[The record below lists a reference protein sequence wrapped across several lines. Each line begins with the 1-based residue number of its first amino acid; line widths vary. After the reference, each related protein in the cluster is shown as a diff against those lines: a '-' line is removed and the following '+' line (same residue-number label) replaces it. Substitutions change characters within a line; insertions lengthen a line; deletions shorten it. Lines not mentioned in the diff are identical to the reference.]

1 MGYYKQ
7 QEIAGQ
13 DYVGESTPRPRPAS
27 SHVSLAVRRRD
38 MRQRKPQTPFV
49 TFAIMAGMF
58 VLGVVLGVVI

>member
-13 DYVGESTPRPRPAS
+13 DFTPVPPPRRAS

-58 VLGVVLGVVI
+58 VLGVVLGVVV